1 MNLRIAVIT
10 WTTTASRSMI
20 LAVAFRVD
28 GAFVVQ
34 DARIHALAIVTGGCV
49 IALAVGFT
57 VKLEAS

>member
-1 MNLRIAVIT
+1 
-10 WTTTASRSMI
+10 MI

-34 DARIHALAIVTGGCV
+34 DARIHALIVVASGCV

-57 VKLEAS
+57 VD